1 MQLYGPRAELRRT
14 DKRKG
19 QPAAAA
25 AVQGGVGGDDGMM
38 ESEVSQSRRDLLLV
52 ESSKLLH

>member
-19 QPAAAA
+19 SQQQPQCM
-25 AVQGGVGGDDGMM
+25 AVVGGDDGMM

-52 ESSKLLH
+52 ESGYYP

>member
-19 QPAAAA
+19 QPAEAT
-25 AVQGGVGGDDGMM
+25 VYGGGGGDDGMM
-38 ESEVSQSRRDLLLV
+38 ESEVSQSRRGLLLV
-52 ESSKLLH
+52 ES